1 MKEYTDRFAQPT
13 YVLMQNGLNVEVDLY
28 EALKDLKG
36 KEPSVISTAV
46 WIGTNLK
53 AANVVEHN
61 DFVGS
66 PFMLPNLSHLRF
78 FIGSSHLGRLP
89 SQELHNY

>member
-53 AANVVEHN
+53 APNVVEHN

-66 PFMLPNLSHLRF
+66 PFMVPNLSHLRF